1 MIKVLNK
8 NKGINST
15 IKLIFLALTILLLR
29 IFYLQVYQHLS
40 DDYGYNLSDY
50 IHTILTDYT
59 SLISLVVLSSLTV
72 LLLTKAF
79 KYGEYPIKR
88 VSLTLLLIVFI
99 SAFVTTIACRSFIIP
114 DINSAEPPSPES
126 RSVVFVTFM
135 SVLIITSIMILTV
148 DLWIYLIKSKS
159 DLNRAD
165 SKSRWVEYRYNQLK
179 GQLNQHF
186 LFNSLN
192 ILD

>member
-99 SAFVTTIACRSFIIP
+99 SAFVTTIDRK
-114 DINSAEPPSPES
+114 
-126 RSVVFVTFM
+126 SVV
-135 SVLIITSIMILTV
+135 
-148 DLWIYLIKSKS
+148 
-159 DLNRAD
+159 
-165 SKSRWVEYRYNQLK
+165 
-179 GQLNQHF
+179 
-186 LFNSLN
+186 
-192 ILD
+192 